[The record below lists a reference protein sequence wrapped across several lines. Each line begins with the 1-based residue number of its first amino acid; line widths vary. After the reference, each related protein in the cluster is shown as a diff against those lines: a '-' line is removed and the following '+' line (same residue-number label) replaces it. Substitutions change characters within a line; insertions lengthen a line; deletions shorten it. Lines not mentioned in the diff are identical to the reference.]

1 LKASR
6 TEKHKNRAK
15 EKVVDEI
22 QENTQPQPSDGKVT
36 EQKKKSKSKLAVK
49 QESEKE
55 ISLDEHQQH
64 KNNNSPTNLKE
75 HEDNEELVTI
85 ELSQSEDEKHKKSK
99 SKTPKEQIFTKPK
112 KKKKKAS
119 KKKEDKQQKTTITG
133 LPIGLSST
141 IDHDL
146 NLTPPTGSKWKQV
159 SYNDI
164 TLFSCLNIPWI
175 AEDFLA
181 APYAHFSDGAM
192 DLIFSRVT
200 DKLKVLDLLSHTKD
214 GSYVNKPYVTYKKIN
229 ALVLD
234 PTIGKRHGILDIDG
248 ELIDTTPVAM
258 EVFPGL
264 LKLLSK
270 H

>member
-119 KKKEDKQQKTTITG
+119 KKKDKQQKTTITG

>member
-1 LKASR
+1 MKN
-6 TEKHKNRAK
+6 TKNPNQKHPKNK
-15 EKVVDEI
+15 SL
-22 QENTQPQPSDGKVT
+22 PS
-36 EQKKKSKSKLAVK
+36 QR
-49 QESEKE
+49 
-55 ISLDEHQQH
+55 
-64 KNNNSPTNLKE
+64 
-75 HEDNEELVTI
+75 
-85 ELSQSEDEKHKKSK
+85 
-99 SKTPKEQIFTKPK
+99 

-119 KKKEDKQQKTTITG
+119 KKKDKQQKTTITG